1 MTFEIATV
9 FVIIALTFGAMVWE
23 KLSVDVVAMLAF
35 SALMALGILTPKEA
49 FQVFGNPAVITIAG
63 MFVISAALER
73 TGVIDWIGERLRNV
87 GGKSDLKLLLTT
99 LPIVAVISAFMN
111 NTPIVAV
118 FMPLMITLA
127 ARRGLKPSKL
137 LIPLSYAA
145 IFGGCCTLIGTSTN
159 IIVSSTAAELGLEP
173 ISMFEMTKIGA
184 IMGVVGIVYLMTIGR
199 RLLPDRETLA
209 SLLESTTSKQ
219 YLTEAVVVGG
229 SPLIG
234 KKLSETPLKSIP
246 NSRILDVTRR
256 AETLTTPLN
265 EIELE
270 QGDRLRLTTVVSSV
284 MEINELKGVEILPN
298 EHLGLEAIGMEKA
311 VVVESVIGPD
321 SEMIGKTLR
330 EINFRQKFSILV
342 LALHRRGVNLRDNL
356 AKVRLEFGDTI
367 LMQGSQTAISELK
380 DNRSF
385 LMLTELPES
394 GVKRSKM
401 WIPIAVLVGVV
412 MLAAIPIPKALTTL
426 LPVLG
431 ALDAMPIA
439 ALAVLGSVI
448 VVATGCLKVE
458 EAYRAIHWR
467 IVFLILGMLS
477 LGLAMSKTGGAELLA
492 NSLIGALQWA
502 PESSRLMVMLAL
514 VYLLTNVLTEFLSNN
529 AVAALVTPVVITAA
543 IAVGAEP
550 RPFII
555 AVALAASASF
565 ATPIGYQTNTL
576 VYGAGGYLFRDFFKV
591 GLPLNLLFWVM
602 AVVLIPYFWPLQ
614 MVK

>member
-1 MTFEIATV
+1 MTSEVAIV
-9 FVIIALTFGAMVWE
+9 FVIVALTFGAMVWE

-35 SALMALGILTPKEA
+35 SALLILGILTPDEA
-49 FQVFGNPAVITIAG
+49 FQVFGNPAVITIGG
-63 MFVISAALER
+63 MFVMSAALER
-73 TGVIDWIGERLRNV
+73 TGVIDWIGERLRHV
-87 GGKSDLKLLLTT
+87 GGKSDLKLLLAT
-99 LPIVAVISAFMN
+99 LPIVAVVSAFMN

-159 IIVSSTAAELGLEP
+159 IIVSSTAVELQMEP
-173 ISMFEMTKIGA
+173 ISMFEMTKIGG
-184 IMGVVGIVYLMTIGR
+184 IMGVVGIIYLMTIGR
-199 RLLPDRETLA
+199 RLLPNRETLA

-234 KKLSETPLKSIP
+234 KKLAETPLKSLP
-246 NSRILDVTRR
+246 NARILDVTRH

-265 EIELE
+265 EIVLE

-284 MEINELKGVEILPN
+284 MEINELKGIEILPKEN
-298 EHLGLEAIGMEKA
+298 LGLEAIGMEKA
-311 VVVESVIGPD
+311 VVVESVIGPE

-330 EINFRQKFSILV
+330 EINFRQKFGILV
-342 LALHRRGVNLRDNL
+342 MAVHRRGVNLRDNL
-356 AKVRLEFGDTI
+356 AKVRLAFGDTI
-367 LMQGSQTAISELK
+367 LMQGSQTAIAEMR

-385 LMLTELPES
+385 LMLSDVPES
-394 GVKRSKM
+394 GVRRSKM
-401 WIPIAVLVGVV
+401 WIPITALIGVV
-412 MLAAIPIPKALTTL
+412 SLAALK
-426 LPVLG
+426 V
-431 ALDAMPIA
+431 MPIEG
-439 ALAVLGSVI
+439 LAVIGSVI

-492 NSLIGALQWA
+492 NSLIGGLQWV
-502 PESSRLMVMLAL
+502 PESSRLIVMLAL
-514 VYLLTNVLTEFLSNN
+514 VYLFTNVLTEFLSNN

-576 VYGAGGYLFRDFFKV
+576 VYGAGGYLFRDFIRV
-591 GLPLNLLFWVM
+591 GLPLNLLFWLM
-602 AVVLIPYFWPLQ
+602 AVALIPFFWPLR
-614 MVK
+614 MIDGP

>member
-342 LALHRRGVNLRDNL
+342 LALHRRGVNLRDHL

-576 VYGAGGYLFRDFFKV
+576 VYGAGGYLFRDFLKV

>member
-356 AKVRLEFGDTI
+356 AKVRLELGDTI

-576 VYGAGGYLFRDFFKV
+576 VYGAGGYLFRDFLKV